1 MIASIGGWDGS
12 LLQSLLLSLVAILVD
27 LGKEVAPVLQVW
39 MSHASGHKK
48 QDSSVTGRRLSKTKA
63 VQGTGS
69 RGSFRHLPFMGC
81 RPVFAYIPGTP
92 IHTHA
97 HSE

>member
-1 MIASIGGWDGS
+1 
-12 LLQSLLLSLVAILVD
+12 
-27 LGKEVAPVLQVW
+27 

-48 QDSSVTGRRLSKTKA
+48 QDSSVTGHRLSKTKA

-92 IHTHA
+92 IHTHS